1 LQRAEQDLADTVV
14 YAPMSG
20 QLAVNDVAVGT
31 YATAG
36 NTRYAIGEEIPS
48 GGRGH
53 PRAR

>member
-1 LQRAEQDLADTVV
+1 
-14 YAPMSG
+14 MSRSVRFRVEIG
-20 QLAVNDVAVGT
+20 PFSA